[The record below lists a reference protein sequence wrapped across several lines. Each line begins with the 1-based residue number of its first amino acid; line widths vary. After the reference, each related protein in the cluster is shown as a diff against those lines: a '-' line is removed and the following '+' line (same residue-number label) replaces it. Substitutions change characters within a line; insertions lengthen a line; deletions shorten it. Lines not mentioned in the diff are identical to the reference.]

1 MLTHAPSGPRGPVLE
16 ECSYTASQTVAR
28 RYTLNTEGNS
38 LWAGLAFLLNKQEV
52 LDEIDENGE
61 FKYKDIPHIGPVLG
75 YRIVLNESL
84 DFSMGG
90 GYGVYPSADAGAE
103 LMGLSLE
110 EETAGSLLDF
120 SLGYSF

>member
-1 MLTHAPSGPRGPVLE
+1 M
-16 ECSYTASQTVAR
+16 
-28 RYTLNTEGNS
+28 
-38 LWAGLAFLLNKQEV
+38 
-52 LDEIDENGE
+52 
-61 FKYKDIPHIGPVLG
+61 LG

-84 DFSMGG
+84 DLSMGG
-90 GYGVYPSADAGAE
+90 GYGVYPSADADAE